1 MQLHFVVLFI
11 TCLFSVSLRQWKTH
25 YITPIFKSGDK
36 ASVKNYRPI
45 SLLPILSKVLERI
58 VFDQIY
64 DHITSLTICSKQFG
78 FLRGRST
85 VQQLL
90 VHLDSLINSL
100 SDGFQSDVVYLDI
113 RKAFDSVS
121 HDILLAKLWSAGL
134 CGLTWKFFVWSS
146 TMCACGN

>member
-1 MQLHFVVLFI
+1 M
-11 TCLFSVSLRQWKTH
+11 
-25 YITPIFKSGDK
+25 
-36 ASVKNYRPI
+36 
-45 SLLPILSKVLERI
+45 
-58 VFDQIY
+58 
-64 DHITSLTICSKQFG
+64 
-78 FLRGRST
+78 
-85 VQQLL
+85 QQLL